1 MHEVILSKDAVKTL
15 DRLTPEA
22 RRRIISA
29 LAKLGADPMRGKRLR
44 GEMEGLFSLRIGE
57 VRAVYEFDSRKHA
70 IVVHAIGPRG
80 DIYKR

>member
-1 MHEVILSKDAVKTL
+1 
-15 DRLTPEA
+15 
-22 RRRIISA
+22 
-29 LAKLGADPMRGKRLR
+29 MRGKRLR